1 MPQVDT
7 DRDQASVLGGL
18 QSWLGFAGSLGGADM
33 ANMANVGVDTSGIRS
48 VDTWRGHVTLCDTCS
63 VVQAAVVAAGGCW

>member
-48 VDTWRGHVTLCDTCS
+48 VDTWRDT
-63 VVQAAVVAAGGCW
+63 

>member
-1 MPQVDT
+1 M
-7 DRDQASVLGGL
+7 LGGL